1 MGVEPEAD
9 EIMTAVRGIEAME
22 DFYRAL
28 DMPVSIRNMGIEPG
42 EDQMK
47 ELAEKCS
54 HFGRRTIG
62 CIKKLDKE
70 DMYRIYKNARG

>member
-9 EIMTAVRGIEAME
+9 DTLTAVKGIEAME
-22 DFYRAL
+22 AFYRTL
-28 DMPVSIRNMGIEPG
+28 DMPVSIRDMGIELS
-42 EDQMK
+42 EDQMR

-70 DMYRIYKNARG
+70 DIYRIYNNARG